1 MITLMSNVRAVALA
15 VAAVL
20 ACSHGVSANAGQTR
34 PSVPTPGSDQLW
46 SAWGGEIGI
55 RWNRELA
62 SDMGIRFAEPS
73 GRLEGPS
80 WREHERFA
88 VRQAGSLDFRVAN
101 GNLQSFVGGSVQARG
116 GYVLK
121 TASGDIDLTDFRLK
135 TRADNPLVLDLVGAD
150 GKAWFYVDR
159 LMYELVD
166 ENRVLAVRTMDLRVS
181 PDLAT
186 RLGHPDM
193 ANWAIADMEMTTQVL
208 TQGSGAVP
216 AGGGV
221 YDWAGTQVPGQ
232 PKGTVFQ
239 ADLFMKTFSVQY
251 SRCNGCT
258 GSSSTG
264 QVVFT
269 PSSTLQNNVNDGA
282 AVATIPGDPLGTSTA
297 LWTADI
303 PWYSKF
309 TSPSPPYNNDQHP
322 YLIWNMY
329 RFNPDGSIDPIGRS
343 GVKHAFLTTNQGC
356 APGHGTNSHILGRQ
370 CSDTYGTGNNDSN
383 NDLGPRSEIIP
394 ATNQW
399 GRCGSIYDTNC
410 DGNSNSSGNGNF
422 SQRLI
427 VVESDMDP
435 AVQVGATY
443 LFESWYLAREDINI
457 YNSMATRGLSP
468 TRSGTSWNVGSGA
481 AYRLGPAI
489 DRWLDV
495 AVPGGAV
502 ASKELV
508 SSEGHVKAAVKVFD
522 LGGGSW
528 RYDFVIMNFD
538 FARAYTEG
546 SEPNLRVVHN
556 FGFDRF
562 MVPIAPGV
570 NVSNILFKDGDSDSG
585 NDWTSSILGGKLTW
599 AAPVDPAP
607 QANVPP
613 VRNPLNWGTMFRFS
627 FVADGGPQ
635 QVATSLHVAESGTPQ
650 TMTADLLGPL
660 SDTIF
665 VDGFESP

>member
-1 MITLMSNVRAVALA
+1 MITLMSNVRAAALA
-15 VAAVL
+15 TAAVL
-20 ACSHGVSANAGQTR
+20 AGPYAMNAIAEPTGQSAQ
-34 PSVPTPGSDQLW
+34 PQSPDSLW
-46 SAWGGEIGI
+46 SAWGGEVGI

-62 SDMGIRFAEPS
+62 ADMGIHSFETS
-73 GRLEGPS
+73 GKLEGRS

-88 VRQAGSLDFRVAN
+88 VRQSGSLDFRVAN

-121 TASGDIDLTDFRLK
+121 TAAGDIDLTDFRLK

-166 ENRVLAVRTMDLRVS
+166 DNKVLAVRTMDLRVS
-181 PDLAT
+181 PALAT

-193 ANWAIADMEMTTQVL
+193 ANWAIADMELTAQVL

-216 AGGGV
+216 NGGGV
-221 YDWAGTQVPGQ
+221 FDWAGTQVPGE
-232 PKGTVFQ
+232 PNGTNFQ
-239 ADLFMKTFSVQY
+239 ADLFMKTFSVQF

-269 PSSTLQNNVNDGA
+269 PSSTLQNNVNNGT
-282 AVATIPGDPLGTSTA
+282 AVATVAGDPLGTSSA

-303 PWYSKF
+303 PWHGKF
-309 TSPSPPYNNDQHP
+309 SGTFPPYGNDQHP
-322 YLIWNMY
+322 YLIWNIY
-329 RFNPDGSIDPIGRS
+329 RLSADGSIDQIGRS

-356 APGHGTNSHILGRQ
+356 ASGHGTDSHVLGRQ
-370 CSDTYGTGNNDSN
+370 CSDTYGTGNNDSSS
-383 NDLGPRSEIIP
+383 DLGPRSEIIP

-410 DGNSNSSGNGNF
+410 DGAANSSGNTQY

-427 VVESDMDP
+427 VVESQIDP
-435 AVQVGATY
+435 AVQTGATY

-457 YNSMATRGLSP
+457 YNSMATRGISP

-489 DRWLDV
+489 DRWLEGV
-495 AVPGGAV
+495 SPGATS
-502 ASKELV
+502 ASEELA
-508 SSEGHVKAAVKVFD
+508 SSEGHTKVAVKVFD

-528 RYDFVIMNFD
+528 RYDYVVMNFD
-538 FARAYTEG
+538 FARPFTEG

-562 MVPIAPGV
+562 AVPVAAGV
-570 NVSNILFKDGDSDSG
+570 NLTNITFSDGDTDSG
-585 NDWTSSILGGKLTW
+585 NDWTTSTVGGSLTW
-599 AAPVDPAP
+599 SAPVNPTP
-607 QANVPP
+607 PTNVPAEL
-613 VRNPLNWGTMFRFS
+613 NPLNWGTMFRFS

-635 QVATSLHVAESGTPQ
+635 QVATSLHVAETGNPQ
-650 TMTADLLGPL
+650 SLSADLLGPL
-660 SDTIF
+660 NDTIF